1 MDGARVTVDGTGAVE
16 LVTGGSAVGQG
27 FATAMAQICAGTI
40 GIDYRRVRVVSGQ
53 TDRIQ
58 YGIGA
63 HASRA
68 SVMTG
73 SATHAAALKARAKAL
88 DVAASLLQATPD
100 ELDIVDGIVVQRDRP
115 GGGSISLAEIPVTSR
130 PTRGRLE
137 NATRGSPKAGSA
149 PSI

>member
-1 MDGARVTVDGTGAVE
+1 SYGDWSSDVCSSD
-16 LVTGGSAVGQG
+16 L
-27 FATAMAQICAGTI
+27 
-40 GIDYRRVRVVSGQ
+40 RVRVVSGQ

-100 ELDIVDGIVVQRDRP
+100 ELDIVDGIVVQRDRQI
-115 GGGSISLAEIPVTSR
+115 GRASCRE
-130 PTRGRLE
+130 RGW
-137 NATRGSPKAGSA
+137 SA
-149 PSI
+149 